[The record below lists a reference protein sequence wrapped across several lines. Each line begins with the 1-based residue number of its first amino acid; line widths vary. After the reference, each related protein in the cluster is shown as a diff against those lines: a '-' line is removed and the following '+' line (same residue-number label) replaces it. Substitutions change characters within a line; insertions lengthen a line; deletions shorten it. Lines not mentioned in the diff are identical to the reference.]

1 MSAGVYEDAI
11 APLAAE
17 LAELVPECP
26 IIDAHTHLGL
36 DEDGRSLTPDQLIA
50 ALDEVGTQARACVFA
65 LHDPERRPAYRVPND
80 RVLAWA
86 RDAGGRLIPFCR
98 LDPAEDPAG
107 EAERAI
113 AAGARG
119 IKLHPRA
126 QEFGFDHHA
135 ADLIFGA
142 ARDAGVPILIHAGR
156 GMGRM
161 DALADQALRF
171 PEVPLILAHAGIAD
185 QGMFATRLAD
195 HPAVVYDTSTF
206 SAMDVL
212 ELFARVPAERI
223 VFASDIPY
231 GRPRTGLYLLLRVA
245 AYAGLDE
252 ETVALLL
259 GGTMD
264 ALVEGRPL
272 APPAPPRL
280 PEARAVNGRLAR
292 VSAYLAAAMGAAM
305 GAGPPADLPRGAQG
319 ISLARAVCRDPAPG
333 AAGEALARIDAL
345 LEAAQ
350 RMIAEADP
358 GADVIPVVGLVG
370 AAGVIAATEP
380 VDAATRVGAD
390 A

>member
-1 MSAGVYEDAI
+1 MSGSVYEEAI
-11 APLAAE
+11 APLAEE
-17 LAELVPECP
+17 LAGLAPGCP
-26 IIDAHTHLGL
+26 IVDAHTHLGL
-36 DEDGRSLTPDQLIA
+36 DEDGRSLTADELIA
-50 ALDEVGTQARACVFA
+50 ALDEVGAESRACAFP

-80 RVLAWA
+80 RVLAAA
-86 RDAGGRLIPFCR
+86 REAGGRLIPFCR
-98 LDPAEDPAG
+98 LDPSEEPVV
-107 EAERAI
+107 EARRAI

-126 QEFGFDHHA
+126 QEFAFDHHS
-135 ADLIFGA
+135 ADSIFTA

-161 DALADQALRF
+161 DSLADLALRF

-206 SAMDVL
+206 SAMDVI

-231 GRPRTGLYLLLRVA
+231 GRTRTALYMLLRVA

-252 ETVALLL
+252 PTLALVL

-272 APPAPPRL
+272 APQAPPRVL
-280 PEARAVNGRLAR
+280 AVRSINGRLAR
-292 VSAYLAAAMGAAM
+292 VSAYLATAMGAAL
-305 GAGPPADLPRGAQG
+305 GTGPPPDLARGLQG

-333 AAGEALARIDAL
+333 AAAEALARIDAVL
-345 LEAAQ
+345 AAAQ
-350 RMIAEADP
+350 SLIVGGSTDA
-358 GADVIPVVGLVG
+358 IPAIGLIG

-380 VDAATRVGAD
+380 SGAGAAVGGAD